1 MSKIGESLLRG
12 TQEPLAYARG
22 DKKMKVKIRKV
33 NSMPKKAMST
43 FEREMKNPRFK
54 KAFEKCYQE
63 LLLSELLT
71 ALMDDDEKSVRS
83 LAKEAKLPPTVIQ
96 NLRSGDQDN
105 VKVSHF
111 VSIVGVC
118 GYKVVLEKGQERIEV
133 KHSKRGKH
141 HLNFIHVQ

>member
-1 MSKIGESLLRG
+1 MSKTGESLLRG
-12 TQEPLAYARG
+12 AQEELAYARG
-22 DKKMKVKIRKV
+22 DKKVKVKIRKV
-33 NSMPKKAMST
+33 NTMPKKAMST

-54 KAFEKCYQE
+54 KAFEKRYQE
-63 LLLSELLT
+63 LLLSELLI
-71 ALMDDDEKSVRS
+71 AIMEDDEKSVRS
-83 LAKEAKLPPTVIQ
+83 LAKEAKLSPTVIQ
-96 NLRSGDQDN
+96 NIRSGELDD

-111 VSIVGVC
+111 VSIVGAC